1 MPEMLAM
8 LPQDRQKQSL
18 DSLFAG
24 DTAGFLTNVVGPEG
38 ASALSMGMIPLTGR
52 TGTGKAPITGTGAL
66 AGEGLTSS
74 EAIDRVASLNA
85 YNATTLPDPMRS
97 KRRGS
102 LFGEPGEL
110 STKFGAG

>member
-52 TGTGKAPITGTGAL
+52 TGEKPPLTGTGAQ
-66 AGEGLTSS
+66 AGEGITSS
-74 EAIDRVASLNA
+74 EAINRVASLND
-85 YNATTLPDPMRS
+85 YNATVLPDPMRS

-102 LFGEPGEL
+102 IFGDTGEL

>member
-8 LPQDRQKQSL
+8 LPADRQKQSL

-24 DTAGFLTNVVGPEG
+24 NTADFLTGVVGPEG
-38 ASALSMGMIPLTGR
+38 ASALSMGLIPLTGR
-52 TGTGKAPITGTGAL
+52 TGTGKPPLTGTGAQ
-66 AGEGLTSS
+66 AGEGITSS
-74 EAIDRVASLNA
+74 EAINRVASLND
-85 YNATTLPDPMRS
+85 YNATVLPDPMRS

-102 LFGEPGEL
+102 IFGDTGEL